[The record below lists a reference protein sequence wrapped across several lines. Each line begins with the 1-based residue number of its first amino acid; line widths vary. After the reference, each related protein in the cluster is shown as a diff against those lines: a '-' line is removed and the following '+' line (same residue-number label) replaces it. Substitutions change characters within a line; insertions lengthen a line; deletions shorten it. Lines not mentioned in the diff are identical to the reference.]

1 MSLIDSFLAPDI
13 AADRYTR
20 SPDAV
25 AYQISAEGS
34 IAAEVFSRSDGT
46 LGFRFMAWVA
56 WRDAG
61 GNARSHAWEAIH
73 PNHGLVTDR
82 IEVAQEEATRY
93 AAARGVALQGNWD
106 RLGARAD

>member
-1 MSLIDSFLAPDI
+1 MSLIDSFLATDI
-13 AADRYTR
+13 AADSYAP
-20 SPDAV
+20 SQDAV
-25 AYQISAEGS
+25 ACQISADGL

-46 LGFRFMAWVA
+46 LGFRFVAWVA

-93 AAARGVALQGNWD
+93 AAARGMALQDTWD